1 MKKQTTNYSGL
12 FLILLGG
19 LALVQAT
26 LFPVLGWDFSFW
38 RFWPLGVGAI
48 GLAFIAAPFIFTDQP
63 GLKALFIPGFPVLV
77 VSALLLWGSLFN
89 VWAVWEY
96 FWPMILLGL
105 AVGFLATSV
114 FWQNVWLMIPAII
127 IGMNGLMFQFCALT
141 GLWDAWAILWT
152 LEPLA
157 VGLALLVASRGK
169 QPGLMWVGLTMI
181 GVSVGAFALMSLTL
195 SGWVSMLG
203 AGLLILAGGG
213 LLVRGRTPLF
223 LVEKSPKEELYDG
236 LKY

>member
-1 MKKQTTNYSGL
+1 MKKQTTNYSGW

-19 LALVQAT
+19 LALLQAT

-48 GLAFIAAPFIFTDQP
+48 GLAFVAAPFIFTDQP

-105 AVGFLATSV
+105 AVGFLATSL
-114 FWQNVWLMIPAII
+114 FWRNVYLMIPAII
-127 IGMNGLMFQFCALT
+127 IGINGLMFQFCALT

-157 VGLALLVASRGK
+157 VGLALLVASGGK
-169 QPGLMWVGLTMI
+169 ERGLMWVGLTMS
-181 GVSVGAFALMSLTL
+181 GVSIGAFALMSLTL

-203 AGLLILAGGG
+203 AGLLILAGVG
-213 LLVRGRTPLF
+213 LLLRGRMPLF